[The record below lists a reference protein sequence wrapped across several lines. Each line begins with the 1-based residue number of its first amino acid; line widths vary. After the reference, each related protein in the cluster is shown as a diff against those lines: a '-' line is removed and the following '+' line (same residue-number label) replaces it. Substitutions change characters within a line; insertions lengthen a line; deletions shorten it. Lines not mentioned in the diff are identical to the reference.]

1 MQIVDIELHVVNTFY
16 QSYKQKWGG
25 GYQEWPERCSS
36 RFPPFLYPIS
46 SSINS

>member
-25 GYQEWPERCSS
+25 VPRVAREMFQQVPS
-36 RFPPFLYPIS
+36 FPLPNFFFYK
-46 SSINS
+46 